1 MPSCR
6 ICSLYSGSGGNSVY
20 IRVCGK
26 NILIDAGKSARS
38 LCHSLTLAGSD
49 IKNIDAIFITH
60 EHTDHIGA
68 LKVLCKK
75 NDIPIHMTAPS
86 ADSLDPV
93 TRASLGNRLVI
104 HPPIYNVEIDGVSI
118 SSFPASHDSACC
130 VGFRIE
136 FVGDDGEHHAIGYAT
151 DTGCIGETMLSSLD
165 GCESVI
171 LESNHDEDMLRFGP
185 YPYSLKTRIAS
196 RFGHLSNGD
205 CATLASKLAARGT
218 KNILLAHLSRENNT
232 PDRALSTVRAAIPD
246 DSVNI
251 LIADPEEI
259 VELV

>member
-1 MPSCR
+1 MSPYR

-20 IRVCGK
+20 IRGGGK

-38 LCHSLTLAGSD
+38 LCRSLTLAGSD
-49 IKNIDAIFITH
+49 IKSIDAVFITH

-75 NDIPIHMTAPS
+75 NELPIHMTSPS
-86 ADSLDPV
+86 ADSLDPL
-93 TRASLGNRLVI
+93 TRASLGNKLII
-104 HPPIYNVEIDGVSI
+104 HPPLYSVELGGVTVT
-118 SSFPASHDSACC
+118 SFPASHDSACC
-130 VGFRIE
+130 VGYRIE
-136 FVGDDGEHHAIGYAT
+136 FYGEDGRHHAIGYAT
-151 DTGCIGETMLSSLD
+151 DTGCIGEAMLSSLD

-205 CATLASKLAARGT
+205 CAILASQLAARGT

-246 DSVNI
+246 GSVNI